1 MFRTFLKP
9 SVFVLS
15 LIPLAWLVWQ
25 TYTGNLSANPIDD
38 ITDTTGTWT
47 LRFLLISLSVTPI
60 LALTGWSPIGSLRR
74 MLGLFAFFY
83 AVLHFLTFIWLD
95 KFFDIGDALDDVAKR
110 PFITVGVISFLILIP
125 LAATSTNR
133 ILRWMG
139 GKRWKRLHRMVYLA
153 AIGGVIHYL
162 WLVKADLRRPL
173 TYGCVLALLLGY
185 RIWFAIRKSRL
196 TARRSSAP

>member
-1 MFRTFLKP
+1 MIRTFLKP

-15 LIPLAWLVWQ
+15 LIPLVWLIWQ
-25 TYTGNLSANPIDD
+25 AYSGSLSANPIDD
-38 ITDTTGTWT
+38 FTDTTGTWT

-60 LALTGWSPIGSLRR
+60 LSLTGWGPIGSLRR

-110 PFITVGVISFLILIP
+110 PFITIGFISFLILIP

-139 GKRWKRLHRMVYLA
+139 GRRWKRLHRMVYLA

-173 TYGCVLALLLGY
+173 TYGCILALLLGY
-185 RIWFAIRKSRL
+185 RAWISFRKSGL
-196 TARRSSAP
+196 AARRSSAS